1 MSFDQAT
8 IDYYARA
15 APHYTASTAQGRHR
29 HLDPFLDR
37 LEAGASVLE
46 LGCGCG
52 ADAAHMQK
60 RGFRVDAT
68 DAAAAMAR
76 KARERFD
83 IPARVMRFDELEACQ
98 SYDAVWAHASLLH
111 TPRNAL
117 PDILGRIHRALKPA
131 GWHFAN
137 FKLGDDAHPDEGR
150 DLLGRWTNLPSP
162 AWRSRK
168 PNAIGA
174 MAPTA
179 PSATGTR

>member
-111 TPRNAL
+111 TL
-117 PDILGRIHRALKPA
+117 HKQKVHQL
-131 GWHFAN
+131 
-137 FKLGDDAHPDEGR
+137 
-150 DLLGRWTNLPSP
+150 
-162 AWRSRK
+162 
-168 PNAIGA
+168 
-174 MAPTA
+174 
-179 PSATGTR
+179 